1 MAVPALVYVAIN
13 WSDPSTLKGWAIP
26 AATDIAFSLG
36 VLAAL
41 GSRVPLT
48 LKVFLTTLAIVD
60 DLGAIVVI
68 AIFYT
73 SDLSPRGARHG
84 GAVHRG
90 PGDPQLRRACDG
102 CCPICCWARCSG
114 CRC

>member
-1 MAVPALVYVAIN
+1 MVYVAIN
-13 WSDPSTLKGWAIP
+13 WSDPTALRGWAIP

-41 GSRVPLT
+41 GSRVPLA
-48 LKVFLTTLAIVD
+48 LKVFLTTVAIVD
-60 DLGAIVVI
+60 DLGSIVVI

-73 SDLSPRGARHG
+73 SDLSPAGARHG
-84 GAVHRG
+84 RAVHRRA
-90 PGDPQLRRACDG
+90 RRSSTSPACAD

-114 CRC
+114 YRF